1 VRYIAPGRRNVDTI
15 TTFVVGI
22 IGILGGILDGL
33 RPIIREPGAHFG
45 LLVALG
51 LLVGG
56 VGKDIH
62 ELQSTLTKQLDE
74 KLTDLMKQV
83 GQLQSEL
90 TEQLDQLR
98 FQLRP

>member
-1 VRYIAPGRRNVDTI
+1 MDTI

-22 IGILGGILDGL
+22 IGILGGILDWL
-33 RPIIREPGAHFG
+33 RPIIGDPGSHFG

-74 KLTDLMKQV
+74 KLTALDEKLTALMKQ
-83 GQLQSEL
+83 
-90 TEQLDQLR
+90 LDELR
-98 FQLRP
+98 FELRP